1 MITRLITFLTWTGQL
16 VVTGMIAGVVAY
28 VLTQA
33 IHFIQALS
41 FGYQS
46 GSFSTMIAT
55 VAPERRFLSLLL
67 AGAIAGLGWQLLA
80 KKAKPIQPIQ
90 QTLSQ
95 QKDFSPW
102 SQFCHG
108 WLQLITVSMGA
119 PVGRE
124 GASREVAVA
133 LTAAF
138 NKAINA
144 PAAEQGLLLACAS
157 GAALGAVY
165 QAPLATI
172 VFIME
177 AIVKKCSVKHIY
189 AAAITAFT
197 AVQSVLI
204 LSGHQDIQYL
214 IPPQAWQLTT
224 VLWAVFAS
232 PILAFLAFCYQQLLK
247 NAPKAKPK
255 SRWFIPHILG
265 AFGFSACLS
274 LYFPEILGNGKAGLL
289 LLLHHDV
296 SLSYTAFLLL
306 SKAAAVYAVFASGAK
321 GGKIAP
327 SMMLGGASGLLLAS
341 LSNQLG
347 YLSVPLPLAIVIG
360 ATLFLGII
368 NQIPLTAPL
377 FLIEITGQP
386 LISLVPLAIVVLTS
400 YLSQQL
406 FQTILSL
413 KKDQKL

>member
-1 MITRLITFLTWTGQL
+1 MVAG
-16 VVTGMIAGVVAY
+16 VIAGVVAY

-133 LTAAF
+133 LTAAC
-138 NKAINA
+138 NKAINT

-197 AVQSVLI
+197 AVQSVLV

-247 NAPKAKPK
+247 NVPKAKPK

-274 LYFPEILGNGKAGLL
+274 LYSPEILGNGKAGLL

-368 NQIPLTAPL
+368 NQIPLTAPF

>member
-1 MITRLITFLTWTGQL
+1 
-16 VVTGMIAGVVAY
+16 
-28 VLTQA
+28 
-33 IHFIQALS
+33 
-41 FGYQS
+41 
-46 GSFSTMIAT
+46 
-55 VAPERRFLSLLL
+55 
-67 AGAIAGLGWQLLA
+67 
-80 KKAKPIQPIQ
+80 
-90 QTLSQ
+90 
-95 QKDFSPW
+95 
-102 SQFCHG
+102 
-108 WLQLITVSMGA
+108 
-119 PVGRE
+119 
-124 GASREVAVA
+124 
-133 LTAAF
+133 
-138 NKAINA
+138 
-144 PAAEQGLLLACAS
+144 
-157 GAALGAVY
+157 
-165 QAPLATI
+165 
-172 VFIME
+172 ME

-197 AVQSVLI
+197 AVQSVLV

-214 IPPQAWQLTT
+214 ILPQAWQLTT
-224 VLWAVFAS
+224 VLWAIIAS
-232 PILAFLAFCYQQLLK
+232 PILAFLAFCYQQLLQ

-255 SRWFIPHILG
+255 SRWFIPRVLG

-296 SLSYTAFLLL
+296 SLSYTASLLL

-386 LISLVPLAIVVLTS
+386 LISLVPLAIVGLTS

-406 FQTILSL
+406 FQKSL
-413 KKDQKL
+413 FFNKHKKL

>member
-1 MITRLITFLTWTGQL
+1 MMTRLITFLTWTLRL
-16 VVTGMIAGVVAY
+16 VVAGVIAGVVVY

-133 LTAAF
+133 LTAAC
-138 NKAINA
+138 NKAINT

-172 VFIME
+172 VFIIE

-197 AVQSVLI
+197 AVQSVLV

-224 VLWAVFAS
+224 VLWAIIAS

-255 SRWFIPHILG
+255 SRWFIPRVLG

-368 NQIPLTAPL
+368 NQIPLTAPF
-377 FLIEITGQP
+377 FLIEITEQP

>member
-1 MITRLITFLTWTGQL
+1 MVAG
-16 VVTGMIAGVVAY
+16 VIAGVVAY

>member
-1 MITRLITFLTWTGQL
+1 MVAG
-16 VVTGMIAGVVAY
+16 VIAGVVAY

-133 LTAAF
+133 LTAAC
-138 NKAINA
+138 NKAINT

-172 VFIME
+172 VFIIE

-197 AVQSVLI
+197 AVQSVLV

-214 IPPQAWQLTT
+214 IPLQAWQLTT

-232 PILAFLAFCYQQLLK
+232 PILAFLAFCYQQLLQ

-289 LLLHHDV
+289 LLLHHGV

-368 NQIPLTAPL
+368 NQIPLTAPF

-406 FQTILSL
+406 FQTILNL

>member
-1 MITRLITFLTWTGQL
+1 MMTRLITFLTWTLRL
-16 VVTGMIAGVVAY
+16 VVAGVIAGVVAY

-133 LTAAF
+133 LTAAC
-138 NKAINA
+138 NKAINT

-197 AVQSVLI
+197 AVQSVLV

-247 NAPKAKPK
+247 NVPKAKPK

-274 LYFPEILGNGKAGLL
+274 LYSPEILGNGKAGLL

-368 NQIPLTAPL
+368 NQIPLTAPF

>member
-16 VVTGMIAGVVAY
+16 VVAGMIAGVVAY

-33 IHFIQALS
+33 IHFIQAIS

-102 SQFCHG
+102 TQFCHG

-133 LTAAF
+133 LTAAC
-138 NKAINA
+138 NKAINT

-172 VFIME
+172 VFIIE

-197 AVQSVLI
+197 AVQSVLV

-224 VLWAVFAS
+224 VLWAIIAS

-255 SRWFIPHILG
+255 SRWFIPRVLG

-296 SLSYTAFLLL
+296 SLSYTASLLL

-368 NQIPLTAPL
+368 NQIPLTAPF

-406 FQTILSL
+406 FQTILSP

>member
-1 MITRLITFLTWTGQL
+1 MMTRLITFLTWTLRL
-16 VVTGMIAGVVAY
+16 VVAGVIAGVVAY

-133 LTAAF
+133 LTAAC
-138 NKAINA
+138 NKAINT

-172 VFIME
+172 VFIIE

-197 AVQSVLI
+197 AVQSVLV

-224 VLWAVFAS
+224 VLWAIIAS

-255 SRWFIPHILG
+255 SRWFIPRVLG

-368 NQIPLTAPL
+368 NQIPLTAPF
-377 FLIEITGQP
+377 FLIEITEQP

>member
-16 VVTGMIAGVVAY
+16 VVAGVIAGVVAY

-33 IHFIQALS
+33 IHFIQAIS

-102 SQFCHG
+102 SQFYHG

>member
-16 VVTGMIAGVVAY
+16 VVAGVIAGVVAY

-33 IHFIQALS
+33 IHFIQAIS

>member
-1 MITRLITFLTWTGQL
+1 MVAG
-16 VVTGMIAGVVAY
+16 VIAGVVAY

-133 LTAAF
+133 LTAAC
-138 NKAINA
+138 NKAINT

-197 AVQSVLI
+197 AVQSVLV

-341 LSNQLG
+341 LSNQPG

-368 NQIPLTAPL
+368 NQIPLTAPF

>member
-1 MITRLITFLTWTGQL
+1 MVAG
-16 VVTGMIAGVVAY
+16 VIAGVVAY

-133 LTAAF
+133 LTAAC
-138 NKAINA
+138 NKAINT

-172 VFIME
+172 VFIIE

-197 AVQSVLI
+197 AVQSVLV

-224 VLWAVFAS
+224 VLWAIIAS

-255 SRWFIPHILG
+255 SRWFIPRVLG

-368 NQIPLTAPL
+368 NQIPLTAPF
-377 FLIEITGQP
+377 FLIEITEQP

>member
-1 MITRLITFLTWTGQL
+1 MVAG
-16 VVTGMIAGVVAY
+16 VIAGVVAY

-102 SQFCHG
+102 FQFCHG

-133 LTAAF
+133 LTAAC

-144 PAAEQGLLLACAS
+144 SAAEQGLLLACAS

-197 AVQSVLI
+197 AVQSVLV

-224 VLWAVFAS
+224 VLWAIIAS
-232 PILAFLAFCYQQLLK
+232 PILAFLAFCYQQLLQ

-255 SRWFIPHILG
+255 SRWFILRVLG

-347 YLSVPLPLAIVIG
+347 YLTVPLPLAIVIG

>member
-1 MITRLITFLTWTGQL
+1 
-16 VVTGMIAGVVAY
+16 MIAGVVAY

-33 IHFIQALS
+33 IHFIQAIS

-102 SQFCHG
+102 TQFCHG

-133 LTAAF
+133 LTAAC
-138 NKAINA
+138 NKAINT

-172 VFIME
+172 VFIIE

-197 AVQSVLI
+197 AVQSVLV

-224 VLWAVFAS
+224 VLWAIIAS

-255 SRWFIPHILG
+255 SRWFIPRVLG

-296 SLSYTAFLLL
+296 SLSYTASLLL

-368 NQIPLTAPL
+368 NQIPLTAPF

>member
-1 MITRLITFLTWTGQL
+1 MVAG
-16 VVTGMIAGVVAY
+16 VIAGVVAY

-133 LTAAF
+133 LTAAC
-138 NKAINA
+138 NKAINT

-172 VFIME
+172 VFIIE

-197 AVQSVLI
+197 AVQSVLV

-232 PILAFLAFCYQQLLK
+232 PILAFLAFCYQQLLQ

-368 NQIPLTAPL
+368 NQIPLTAPF

-406 FQTILSL
+406 FQTILNL

>member
-16 VVTGMIAGVVAY
+16 VVAGVIAGVVAY

-33 IHFIQALS
+33 IHFIQAIS

-102 SQFCHG
+102 TQFCHG

-133 LTAAF
+133 LTAAC

-144 PAAEQGLLLACAS
+144 SAAEQGLLLACAS

-197 AVQSVLI
+197 AVQSVLV

-214 IPPQAWQLTT
+214 ILH
-224 VLWAVFAS
+224 
-232 PILAFLAFCYQQLLK
+232 
-247 NAPKAKPK
+247 KP
-255 SRWFIPHILG
+255 
-265 AFGFSACLS
+265 
-274 LYFPEILGNGKAGLL
+274 GN
-289 LLLHHDV
+289 
-296 SLSYTAFLLL
+296 
-306 SKAAAVYAVFASGAK
+306 
-321 GGKIAP
+321 
-327 SMMLGGASGLLLAS
+327 
-341 LSNQLG
+341 
-347 YLSVPLPLAIVIG
+347 
-360 ATLFLGII
+360 
-368 NQIPLTAPL
+368 
-377 FLIEITGQP
+377 
-386 LISLVPLAIVVLTS
+386 
-400 YLSQQL
+400 
-406 FQTILSL
+406 
-413 KKDQKL
+413 

>member
-1 MITRLITFLTWTGQL
+1 MVAG
-16 VVTGMIAGVVAY
+16 VIAGVVAY

-133 LTAAF
+133 LTAAC
-138 NKAINA
+138 NKAINT

-172 VFIME
+172 VFIIE
-177 AIVKKCSVKHIY
+177 AIVKKCSVKHI
-189 AAAITAFT
+189 
-197 AVQSVLI
+197 
-204 LSGHQDIQYL
+204 
-214 IPPQAWQLTT
+214 
-224 VLWAVFAS
+224 
-232 PILAFLAFCYQQLLK
+232 
-247 NAPKAKPK
+247 
-255 SRWFIPHILG
+255 
-265 AFGFSACLS
+265 
-274 LYFPEILGNGKAGLL
+274 
-289 LLLHHDV
+289 
-296 SLSYTAFLLL
+296 
-306 SKAAAVYAVFASGAK
+306 
-321 GGKIAP
+321 
-327 SMMLGGASGLLLAS
+327 
-341 LSNQLG
+341 
-347 YLSVPLPLAIVIG
+347 
-360 ATLFLGII
+360 
-368 NQIPLTAPL
+368 
-377 FLIEITGQP
+377 
-386 LISLVPLAIVVLTS
+386 
-400 YLSQQL
+400 
-406 FQTILSL
+406 
-413 KKDQKL
+413 

>member
-1 MITRLITFLTWTGQL
+1 MMTRLITFLTWTLRL
-16 VVTGMIAGVVAY
+16 VVAGVIAGVVAY

-80 KKAKPIQPIQ
+80 KKAKSIQPIQ

-102 SQFCHG
+102 TQFCHG

-172 VFIME
+172 VFIIE

-197 AVQSVLI
+197 AVQSVLV

-224 VLWAVFAS
+224 VLWAIIAS
-232 PILAFLAFCYQQLLK
+232 PILAFLAFCYQQLLQ

-255 SRWFIPHILG
+255 SRWFIPRVLG

-296 SLSYTAFLLL
+296 SLSYAALLLL

-368 NQIPLTAPL
+368 NQIPLTAPF

>member
-1 MITRLITFLTWTGQL
+1 MVAG
-16 VVTGMIAGVVAY
+16 VIAGVVAY

-133 LTAAF
+133 LTAAC
-138 NKAINA
+138 NKAINT

-197 AVQSVLI
+197 AVQSVLV

-368 NQIPLTAPL
+368 NQIPLTAPF

>member
-1 MITRLITFLTWTGQL
+1 M
-16 VVTGMIAGVVAY
+16 V
-28 VLTQA
+28 
-33 IHFIQALS
+33 
-41 FGYQS
+41 
-46 GSFSTMIAT
+46 
-55 VAPERRFLSLLL
+55 
-67 AGAIAGLGWQLLA
+67 
-80 KKAKPIQPIQ
+80 
-90 QTLSQ
+90 
-95 QKDFSPW
+95 
-102 SQFCHG
+102 QFCHG

-133 LTAAF
+133 LTAAC
-138 NKAINA
+138 NKAINT

-197 AVQSVLI
+197 AVQSVLV

>member
-16 VVTGMIAGVVAY
+16 VVAGMIAGVVAY

-33 IHFIQALS
+33 IHFIQAIS

-102 SQFCHG
+102 TQFCHG

-197 AVQSVLI
+197 AVQSVLV

-368 NQIPLTAPL
+368 NQIPLTAPF

>member
-16 VVTGMIAGVVAY
+16 VVAGVIAGVVAY

-33 IHFIQALS
+33 IHFIQAIS

-80 KKAKPIQPIQ
+80 KKAKPIQ

-102 SQFCHG
+102 TQFCHG

-197 AVQSVLI
+197 AVQSVLV

-224 VLWAVFAS
+224 VLWAIIVS

-255 SRWFIPHILG
+255 SRWFIPCVLG

-296 SLSYTAFLLL
+296 SLSYAALLLL

-347 YLSVPLPLAIVIG
+347 YLTVPLPLAIVIG

-386 LISLVPLAIVVLTS
+386 LISLLPLAIVGLTS

-406 FQTILSL
+406 FQKSL
-413 KKDQKL
+413 FFNKHKKL

>member
-1 MITRLITFLTWTGQL
+1 MMTRLITFLTWTLRL
-16 VVTGMIAGVVAY
+16 VVAGVIAGVVAY

-133 LTAAF
+133 LTAAC
-138 NKAINA
+138 NKAINT

-172 VFIME
+172 VFIIE

-197 AVQSVLI
+197 AVQSVLV

-232 PILAFLAFCYQQLLK
+232 PILAFLAFCYQQLLQ

-368 NQIPLTAPL
+368 NQIPLTAPF

-406 FQTILSL
+406 FQTILNL

>member
-1 MITRLITFLTWTGQL
+1 
-16 VVTGMIAGVVAY
+16 MIAGVVAY

-33 IHFIQALS
+33 IHFIQAIS

-102 SQFCHG
+102 TQFCHG

-133 LTAAF
+133 LTAAC
-138 NKAINA
+138 NKAINT

-172 VFIME
+172 VFIIE

-197 AVQSVLI
+197 AVQSVLV

-224 VLWAVFAS
+224 VLWAIIAS

-255 SRWFIPHILG
+255 SRWFIPRVLG

-296 SLSYTAFLLL
+296 SLSYTASLLL

-368 NQIPLTAPL
+368 NQIPLTAPF

-406 FQTILSL
+406 FQTILSP

>member
-16 VVTGMIAGVVAY
+16 VVAGMIAGVVAY

-33 IHFIQALS
+33 IHFIQAIS

-102 SQFCHG
+102 TQFCHG

-197 AVQSVLI
+197 AVQSVLV

-247 NAPKAKPK
+247 NVPKAKPK
-255 SRWFIPHILG
+255 SRWFIPRVLG

-368 NQIPLTAPL
+368 NQIPLTAPF

>member
-1 MITRLITFLTWTGQL
+1 
-16 VVTGMIAGVVAY
+16 MIAGVVAY

>member
-16 VVTGMIAGVVAY
+16 VVAGVIAGVVAY

-33 IHFIQALS
+33 IHFIQAIS

-197 AVQSVLI
+197 AVQSVLV

-224 VLWAVFAS
+224 VLWAIIAS

-255 SRWFIPHILG
+255 SRWFIPRVLG

-386 LISLVPLAIVVLTS
+386 LISLLPLAIVVLTS

>member
-16 VVTGMIAGVVAY
+16 VVAGMIAGVVAY

-33 IHFIQALS
+33 IHFIQAIS

-102 SQFCHG
+102 TQFCHG

-133 LTAAF
+133 LTAAC
-138 NKAINA
+138 NKAINT

-172 VFIME
+172 VFIIE

-197 AVQSVLI
+197 AVQSVLV

-224 VLWAVFAS
+224 VLWAIIAS

-255 SRWFIPHILG
+255 SRWFIPRVLG

-296 SLSYTAFLLL
+296 SLSYTASLLL

-368 NQIPLTAPL
+368 NQIPLTAPF

>member
-1 MITRLITFLTWTGQL
+1 MMTRLITFLTWTIRL
-16 VVTGMIAGVVAY
+16 VVAGVIAGVVAY

-133 LTAAF
+133 LTAAC
-138 NKAINA
+138 NKAINT

-197 AVQSVLI
+197 AVQSVLV

-255 SRWFIPHILG
+255 SRWFIPHVLG

-368 NQIPLTAPL
+368 NQIPLTAPF

-406 FQTILSL
+406 FQTILNL

>member
-1 MITRLITFLTWTGQL
+1 
-16 VVTGMIAGVVAY
+16 MIAGVVAY

-33 IHFIQALS
+33 IHFIQAIS

-133 LTAAF
+133 LTAAC
-138 NKAINA
+138 NKAINT

-197 AVQSVLI
+197 AVQSVLV

-247 NAPKAKPK
+247 NVPKAKPK

-274 LYFPEILGNGKAGLL
+274 LYSPEILGNGKAGLL

-368 NQIPLTAPL
+368 NQIPLTAPF

>member
-1 MITRLITFLTWTGQL
+1 MVAG
-16 VVTGMIAGVVAY
+16 VIAGVVAY

-133 LTAAF
+133 LTAAC
-138 NKAINA
+138 NKAINT

-197 AVQSVLI
+197 AVQSVLV

-255 SRWFIPHILG
+255 SRWFIPHVLG

-368 NQIPLTAPL
+368 NQIPLTAPF

-406 FQTILSL
+406 FQTILNL

>member
-1 MITRLITFLTWTGQL
+1 MMTRLITFLTWTIRL
-16 VVTGMIAGVVAY
+16 VVAGVIAGVVAY

>member
-1 MITRLITFLTWTGQL
+1 
-16 VVTGMIAGVVAY
+16 MIAGVVAY

-33 IHFIQALS
+33 IHFIQAIS

-102 SQFCHG
+102 TQFCHG

-197 AVQSVLI
+197 AVQSVLV

-368 NQIPLTAPL
+368 NQIPLTAPF

>member
-1 MITRLITFLTWTGQL
+1 MVAG
-16 VVTGMIAGVVAY
+16 VIAGVVAY

-80 KKAKPIQPIQ
+80 KKAKSIQPIQ

-102 SQFCHG
+102 TQFCHG

-172 VFIME
+172 VFIIE

-197 AVQSVLI
+197 AVQSVLV

-224 VLWAVFAS
+224 VLWAIIAS
-232 PILAFLAFCYQQLLK
+232 PILAFLAFCYQQLLQ

-255 SRWFIPHILG
+255 SRWFIPRVLG

-296 SLSYTAFLLL
+296 SLSYAALLLL

-368 NQIPLTAPL
+368 NQIPLTAPF